1 MSRRPSACD
10 GWAAF
15 LLPDTGVNATPNQSE
30 RKRNQYVAVGE
41 RANARPHVA
50 FGAAVN
56 IAASP

>member
-1 MSRRPSACD
+1 MMGGR
-10 GWAAF
+10 AF